1 MHLFAFFLLILI
13 DYCKTMHLMLPLN
26 KGSDDNADG
35 RTASE
40 NQRTH

>member
-1 MHLFAFFLLILI
+1 MHFFAFFLLNLRY
-13 DYCKTMHLMLPLN
+13 YCKIMHLVLPLN